1 MLSSESKNIVDRFI
15 PQVGVTPLKEFMSAL
30 FAEMALL
37 FQVER
42 IGYSRME
49 DDRSAIQQ
57 EVQYH
62 LAEDRCE
69 TEGLTKLHAKDY
81 PGYFEA
87 LETPPGIVVSHDVM
101 RDDRLADFWTL
112 YFTPLGIT
120 SMLDVPVIRAG
131 RLFGVI
137 CHEHVGPARTWSDE
151 EVAAAC
157 GFGHLV
163 ALAVETEQRQL
174 AERALR
180 ISEANFRRVIEHTPA
195 ATVVVDL
202 ATGKFTD
209 VNASAC
215 RLYGRDRATLLQGGP
230 ADFSPATQPDGRR
243 SEDAAREKI
252 GQALAGDEPRFE
264 WNHSHADG
272 REIPCVVHLAKM
284 PGDRSDRVIATVTDR
299 TEQLRTEET
308 MRRALENE
316 RELNELRSRFTSI
329 VSHEF
334 RTPLGIIMS
343 AVELLRNYFDRLD
356 SERRVEL
363 FEDIHGATRRMAAL
377 MEQVLVLG
385 RADAGKLSFSP
396 VPVDLEAL
404 CLKLTDESQSA
415 TVRRCPV
422 EVSFDG
428 DLSSATADE
437 PLLRHIFSNL
447 LSNAAKYSP
456 TGRPVHFTVARDDS
470 HAVFTVR
477 DRGIGIPAE
486 DQPRIFEAFQRA
498 GNVGEIAGSGLGL
511 LITKRCVELH
521 GGSIGFVSA
530 AGEGTTFTVRL
541 PVFAGLV

>member
-1 MLSSESKNIVDRFI
+1 MLPNESKQIVDRFI

-30 FAEMALL
+30 FAEMAVL

-49 DDRSAIQQ
+49 DNRSAIQQ
-57 EVQYH
+57 EVQYF
-62 LAEDRCE
+62 LAENRCE
-69 TEGLTKLHAKDY
+69 TENLPKLHAKDY
-81 PGYFEA
+81 PRYFEA

-101 RDDRLADFWTL
+101 GDESLSDFWQD

-137 CHEHVGPARTWSDE
+137 CQEHVGPARRWTED

-180 ISEANFRRVIEHTPA
+180 TSEARYRLVIEHSPTP
-195 ATVVVDL
+195 TVVVDME
-202 ATGKFTD
+202 TGRFAD
-209 VNASAC
+209 ANDSAL
-215 RLYGRDRATLLQGGP
+215 RFYGVDRDSLLSGGP
-230 ADFSPATQPDGRR
+230 ADFSPKYQPDGRL
-243 SEDAAREKI
+243 SAESAREKI
-252 GQALAGDEPRFE
+252 ARALNGETPCFDWVHCRK
-264 WNHSHADG
+264 DG
-272 REIPCVVHLAKM
+272 REIPCTVHLARV
-284 PGDRSDRVIATVTDR
+284 PGKESRVIAAVTDR
-299 TEQLRTEET
+299 TEQLRIEDA

-343 AVELLRNYFDRLD
+343 AVELLRNYFERLD
-356 SERRVEL
+356 EARRNEL
-363 FEDIHGATRRMAAL
+363 FDDIHHATRRMAAL

-385 RADAGKLSFSP
+385 RADAGKLSFTP
-396 VPVDLEAL
+396 APVDLEAL
-404 CLKLTDESQSA
+404 CARLTDESQSA
-415 TVRRCPV
+415 TLRLCPV
-422 EVSFDG
+422 EVRCAG
-428 DLSSATADE
+428 DLAGAMADE
-437 PLLRHIFSNL
+437 SLLRHIFSNL
-447 LSNAAKYSP
+447 LSNAAKYSNAGS
-456 TGRPVHFTVARDDS
+456 TVYFTVRRDSGD
-470 HAVFTVR
+470 AIFTVR
-477 DRGIGIPAE
+477 DCGIGIPVE
-486 DQPRIFEAFQRA
+486 DQLRMFEAFQRA
-498 GNVGEIAGSGLGL
+498 GNVGEIVGSGLGL

-521 GGSIGFVSA
+521 RGGIDFVSE

-541 PVFAGLV
+541 PLFAQ